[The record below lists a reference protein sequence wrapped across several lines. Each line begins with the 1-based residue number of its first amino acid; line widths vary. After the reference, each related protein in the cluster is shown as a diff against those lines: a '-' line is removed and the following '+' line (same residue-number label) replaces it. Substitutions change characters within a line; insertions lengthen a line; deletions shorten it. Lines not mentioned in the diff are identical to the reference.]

1 MRALFGPLVIIGLIA
16 GAWLLLTNR
25 APAGISEARYERY
38 QRLSAPKLLYSCT
51 RKPTDAAVTKKAREC
66 AQSGRSGCEQ
76 EAYEAREGDTKTN
89 VDFVGGPES
98 ASSYDEL
105 VQRAERSCEGSLD
118 GMTTGSFKVLE
129 SAKE

>member
-16 GAWLLLTNR
+16 GAWVMLTNR
-25 APAGISEARYERY
+25 APAGITEARYERY

-51 RKPTDAAVTKKAREC
+51 RKPTDAAVTEQVREC
-66 AQSGRSGCEQ
+66 AKKGRSGCEQ
-76 EAYEAREGDTKTN
+76 EAYEARADDTKIN
-89 VDFVGGPES
+89 VDFVGGPEA

-105 VQRAERSCEGSLD
+105 VQRAKRNCEGSHD
-118 GMTTGSFKVLE
+118 GMTTGTFKVLE